1 VLIGV
6 IGLIDL
12 EITFHSAGVTPLE
25 AGNIQPRIARRTKW
39 CVLRDGDL
47 HIVFLRETHR
57 DKHLDLLITAVVE
70 QNIRLGTA
78 EEKR

>member
-1 VLIGV
+1 LLLGV

-25 AGNIQPRIARRTKW
+25 AGNIQAHIARRTKR
-39 CVLRDGDL
+39 CVLGERDR

-57 DKHLDLLITAVVE
+57 DTPLDLLITAVVE
-70 QNIRLGTA
+70 QKIHLGTA
-78 EEKR
+78 EENR